1 MVTYEESLDLY
12 RSHRFMKGNTQE
24 EYRYDTSEDDILL
37 DVLRA
42 QQDTRVF
49 ITVEAL
55 VRNGM
60 LELRREIWEETFENH
75 LR

>member
-1 MVTYEESLDLY
+1 
-12 RSHRFMKGNTQE
+12 MKGNTQE